1 MPHLDTEFEQRR
13 RINQAARSPEAAVAA
28 AAEAGGVTQGCG
40 GSRGTAIRSGEL
52 ISHRIRLCPVRL
64 IIVIF
69 FCSSVFPLFY
79 DTLRGAGSAGNEQEK
94 GEGSKLL
101 PRSSLSSFVALV
113 DVI

>member
-28 AAEAGGVTQGCG
+28 AAEAGGVTQGWG

-52 ISHRIRLCPVRL
+52 ILHRIRMCPVRL

-69 FCSSVFPLFY
+69 SAAPFSPFFY
-79 DTLRGAGSAGNEQEK
+79 DTLRGAGSAGKVQEE
-94 GEGSKLL
+94 GEG
-101 PRSSLSSFVALV
+101 
-113 DVI
+113 